1 LTGQIKHLKTS
12 QGSKL
17 SELAEIL
24 KLIQFKLKNKVAK
37 TIFASSIAVEDLKA
51 DNYDYNIIN
60 LVADNNTGILKINF
74 KLTHARTHESMES
87 TYTISGF
94 KSKNSSNP
102 SVSSNVRLKLA
113 H

>member
-1 LTGQIKHLKTS
+1 M
-12 QGSKL
+12 
-17 SELAEIL
+17 
-24 KLIQFKLKNKVAK
+24 IQFKLKNKVAK
-37 TIFASSIAVEDLKA
+37 TIFASSVTVEDLKA
-51 DNYDYNIIN
+51 DNYNYIDYDYKIIN